1 MFERGILAFVLSG
14 EGITIIFLALCSV
27 LSLAVMAERWRA
39 YREARRTSR
48 GLAEQAARLAAVCK
62 VGEALDGC
70 RLASPSPVAA
80 VLGAGLRELAEV
92 PSPNPHWLAT
102 PALER
107 ALAAAQGA
115 MGRTVGEQIA
125 RLERYLGILG
135 TLGNIAPFIGL
146 FGTVLGIMDAFGA
159 IGRTGSGGFATVSSG
174 IYKALAATAA
184 GLFVAIPAV
193 IAYNYFL
200 GRIKQFTLEM
210 EHAASALVEA
220 VRKRAV

>member
-14 EGITIIFLALCSV
+14 EGITIIFLGLCSV
-27 LSLAVMAERWRA
+27 LSLAVMADRLLA
-39 YREARRTSR
+39 YRAGGRASR
-48 GLAEQAARLAAVCK
+48 GLAEQAIRLAAAGK

-70 RLASPSPVAA
+70 RLASPSPVGA
-80 VLGAGLRELAEV
+80 VLAAGLRELAEV
-92 PSPNPHWLAT
+92 PAPNPHWLAA

-115 MGRTVGEQIA
+115 MGRATGEQIA

-146 FGTVLGIMDAFGA
+146 FGTVLGIMDSFAA
-159 IGRTGSGGFATVSSG
+159 IGRTGSGGFATVSTG

-200 GRIKQFTLEM
+200 GSIKQFTLEM
-210 EHAASALVEA
+210 DHAASALVEA
-220 VRKRAV
+220 IRKRAV

>member
-1 MFERGILAFVLSG
+1 MVERGILAFALAG
-14 EGITIIFLALCSV
+14 GGMTIVFLGLCSV
-27 LSLAVMAERWRA
+27 LSLAVMAERWLA

-48 GLAEQAARLAAVCK
+48 GLGEQAARLAAVCK
-62 VGEALDGC
+62 VGEALDAC
-70 RLASPSPVAA
+70 RLASPAPVAV
-80 VLGAGLRELAEV
+80 VLGVGLQELAEV

-107 ALAAAQGA
+107 ALVAAQGA
-115 MGRTVGEQIA
+115 MGRAVGEQTV
-125 RLERYLGILG
+125 RLERYLGVLG
-135 TLGNIAPFIGL
+135 TLGNISPFIGL

-174 IYKALAATAA
+174 IYKALAATAT

-200 GRIKQFTLEM
+200 GRIKQFVLEM

>member
-1 MFERGILAFVLSG
+1 MFEHGIVAFVLSG
-14 EGITIIFLALCSV
+14 EGATIIFLALCSV
-27 LSLAVMAERWRA
+27 LSLAVMAERLLA
-39 YREARRTSR
+39 YREGRRHAR
-48 GLAEQAARLAAVCK
+48 GLAEQATRLAAAGK

-92 PSPNPHWLAT
+92 PTPNPHWVAT
-102 PALER
+102 PALDR
-107 ALAAAQGA
+107 ALGAAQGA
-115 MGRTVGEQIA
+115 MGRATGEQIA

-135 TLGNIAPFIGL
+135 TLGTIAPFIGL
-146 FGTVLGIMDAFGA
+146 FGTVLGIMDAFAA
-159 IGRTGSGGFATVSSG
+159 IGRTGSGGFATVSTG
-174 IYKALAATAA
+174 IYKALAATAT

-210 EHAASALVEA
+210 DHAASALVEA
-220 VRKRAV
+220 IRKRVV

>member
-14 EGITIIFLALCSV
+14 EGITIIFLGVCSV
-27 LSLAVMAERWRA
+27 LSLAVMAERWLA

-48 GLAEQAARLAAVCK
+48 GLAEQAARLAAVGK

-70 RLASPSPVAA
+70 RLASPSPVGA
-80 VLGAGLRELAEV
+80 VLGAGLQELAEV
-92 PSPNPHWLAT
+92 PSPNPHWTAT

-115 MGRTVGEQIA
+115 MGRAVGEQIA

-174 IYKALAATAA
+174 IYKALAATAT

-200 GRIKQFTLEM
+200 GRIKQFSLEM

-220 VRKRAV
+220 VRKRAA

>member
-1 MFERGILAFVLSG
+1 MFDRGIVHFFLSG
-14 EGITIIFLALCSV
+14 EGITIVFLTLCSV
-27 LSLAVMAERWRA
+27 LSLAVMAERARTFRA
-39 YREARRTSR
+39 CRRAAR
-48 GLAEQAARLAAVCK
+48 GLAEQAVRLAAVGK

-70 RLASPSPVAA
+70 RLASPAPVAS
-80 VLGAGLRELAEV
+80 VLAAGLRELAEV
-92 PSPNPHWLAT
+92 PSPNPHWI
-102 PALER
+102 PGPPLER

-115 MGRTVGEQIA
+115 MARATGEMIA
-125 RLERYLGILG
+125 WLERYLGILG

-159 IGRTGSGGFATVSSG
+159 IGRTGSGGFATVSTG

-210 EHAASALVEA
+210 DSAASALVDA
-220 VRKRAV
+220 VRKQAA